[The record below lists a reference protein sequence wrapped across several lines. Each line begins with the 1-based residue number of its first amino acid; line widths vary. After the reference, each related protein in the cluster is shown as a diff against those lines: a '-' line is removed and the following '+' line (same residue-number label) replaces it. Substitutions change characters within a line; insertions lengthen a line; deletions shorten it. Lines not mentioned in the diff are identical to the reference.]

1 MNAGYLFL
9 KKIFTLMKKEEKIA
23 TFFIYEKALNPD
35 YTIKLPSNP
44 SNLELMAVIRSI
56 LTNSN

>member
-1 MNAGYLFL
+1 MP
-9 KKIFTLMKKEEKIA
+9 I
-23 TFFIYEKALNPD
+23 NPD

-44 SNLELMAVIRSI
+44 SNIELMAVIRSI

>member
-1 MNAGYLFL
+1 
-9 KKIFTLMKKEEKIA
+9 MKKEEKIA

>member
-1 MNAGYLFL
+1 MP
-9 KKIFTLMKKEEKIA
+9 I
-23 TFFIYEKALNPD
+23 NPD

-44 SNLELMAVIRSI
+44 SNIELMTVIRSI